1 MRRFAIAAIA
11 LAVVVA
17 CMNVKK
23 GEASPAPAA
32 PSAAAAILN

>member
-17 CMNVKK
+17 CMNVRK
-23 GEASPAPAA
+23 GEASPSPAPDAA
-32 PSAAAAILN
+32 VATLN

>member
-1 MRRFAIAAIA
+1 MRRFASLMIA

-23 GEASPAPAA
+23 GEASPAPVA
-32 PSAAAAILN
+32 PSATSAIN

>member
-17 CMNVKK
+17 CMNVRK
-23 GEASPAPAA
+23 GEASPAA
-32 PSAAAAILN
+32 PSAPMAALN